1 MIGRRISI
9 GWVAVLALLVTL
21 ALPAAG
27 WAQDYE
33 IWRYD
38 HPAGQFRIFDATGQP
53 TRTIPFAWPA
63 DIQFIVTADGRT
75 VYFVWGTNGDDNQTW
90 KLDVATGA
98 TTYLFNSGWAMLT
111 GFVPGSHETK
121 LLSSG
126 TAGKIWQYDT
136 LTGQVSL
143 WEDNDQ
149 LQAQFG
155 FNAFRYELGIAD
167 NGTAVV
173 RAGYA
178 SAGGEAIFLASL
190 CEADATHH
198 LCNLSILSNPGGG
211 SSSWSDV
218 ASDSGIDPT
227 GRYAF
232 YKTMTSG
239 SIHRFYRR
247 DLATGQDT
255 LVWWAGGVNYVTVTE
270 QQVFFST
277 QLPSSQDRAVYAC
290 DIATLACRTVLV
302 GDRNLWIFRV
312 VPKRDATPP
321 VITPTVNGMMGRNG
335 WYVSDVMVTWD
346 VTDPESNVTRTGCDT
361 QTVTTDTAGVTL
373 TCSATSAGGTSTQSV
388 TIKRDATKPTIT
400 STRSPLANANG
411 WNNTDVA
418 VTFTCADALSGITS
432 CNGSTT
438 VTTEGVGQFV
448 TGTAT
453 DEAGN
458 TAYTDVLGINI
469 DKTAPTVTVPANMSV
484 NATSLSG
491 AVVTFTPSSSDN
503 GSGASTPT
511 CTSASGMRFPI
522 GTTIVTCTAT
532 DAAGNTGSASFTIT
546 VINQP
551 PVCTAATP
559 SLSSIWPPN
568 HQWVPIKILNVTDP
582 EGGLVTITIA
592 SIFQDEPT
600 NTRGDG
606 NTAIDGKGIGTSTAS
621 VRAERIGD
629 ADDEDHDR
637 GNGRVYHIRFRAS
650 DGNSSCSGE
659 VIVGVPHDRHSAAVD
674 DGAGYDS
681 TKESLPAG
689 HGHNDGD
696 KCDHELGR
704 NGHKKGDGCDH
715 ERRDER

>member
-1 MIGRRISI
+1 MNGRQIKI
-9 GWVAVLALLVTL
+9 GWGLMLALWLVLALPSL
-21 ALPAAG
+21 AS
-27 WAQDYE
+27 AQGYE

-38 HPAGQFRIFDATGQP
+38 RPAGQFRVFDAAGQSV
-53 TRTIPFAWPA
+53 RTIPFVWRA

-75 VYFVWGTNGDDNQTW
+75 VYFAWGTNGDDNQAW

-98 TTYLFNSGWAMLT
+98 TTYLFNNGWAVLT

-126 TAGKIWQYDT
+126 TGGKIWQYDT

-178 SAGGEAIFLASL
+178 SAGGEAVFLASL
-190 CEADATHH
+190 CDADATHH
-198 LCNLSILSNPGGG
+198 LCGLSVLSNPGGG
-211 SSSWSDV
+211 GGAWDPI
-218 ASDSGIDPT
+218 ASQAAIDST

-232 YKTMTSG
+232 FRTSMNNA
-239 SIHRFYRR
+239 HRFWRR
-247 DLATGQDT
+247 DLLSGQEV
-255 LVWWAGGVNYVTVTE
+255 LMWYGGVTSVNVIGAEALFTA
-270 QQVFFST
+270 
-277 QLPSSQDRAVYAC
+277 PRPDAPGRGIYAC
-290 DIATLACRTVLV
+290 DIETLACRTVLL
-302 GDRNLWIFRV
+302 GDDRLESFRI
-312 VPKRDATPP
+312 VPKLDSTPP

-335 WYVSDVMVTWD
+335 WYVSDVTVTWG
-346 VTDPESNVTRTGCDT
+346 VTDSESDVTRTGCDT

-491 AVVTFTPSSSDN
+491 AVVTFTPSSSDS
-503 GSGASTPT
+503 GSGASTPS
-511 CTSASGMRFPI
+511 CTSASGTRFPI
-522 GTTIVTCTAT
+522 GTTTVTCTAT
-532 DAAGNTGSASFTIT
+532 DAAGNTGSASFAVT

-551 PVCTAATP
+551 PVCSAATP

-582 EGGLVTITIA
+582 EGGLVTITIT

-606 NTAIDGKGIGTSTAS
+606 NTAIDGKGIGMSTAY
-621 VRAERIGD
+621 VRAERAGD
-629 ADDEDHDR
+629 GDDDDHDR
-637 GNGRVYHIRFRAS
+637 GNGRVYHIRFSAS
-650 DGNSSCSGE
+650 DGRNSCTGE
-659 VIVGVPHDRHSAAVD
+659 VTVGVPHDRRGPAVD
-674 DGAGYDS
+674 DGAIYDS
-681 TKESLPAG
+681 TKASLPVG
-689 HGHNDGD
+689 HGDGD
-696 KCDHELGR
+696 KCDHEIGR